1 MKECIGLFLGAG
13 ASCELGMPLVS
24 ELTKEFKDYFT
35 PDHLKT
41 LNDGW
46 KIQGDGVDDSVIDLA
61 SSLLINDRLNYEN
74 ILGYLQTAAQQR
86 HRPHAEQ
93 YRSLY
98 IIMLEIVYF
107 QLYYK
112 QIKELSRLNKTLPQ
126 FAGLKKISE
135 KSDVTWVFSLNHDL
149 IFESIADYCGIPIH
163 DGFWP
168 NDFLKIPISTHPQQ
182 YLYADILTEKN
193 LNVGDLNIL
202 NKVGDSG
209 INLIKLHGSLDVF
222 TFRDGLDLCRLRSP
236 SNDPHAKIAT
246 LKLANENL
254 YFQDAGGKFN
264 VKNEIVYTDD
274 NGQAQFLR
282 RTLLAG
288 AQKFNPSYQQTL
300 PKKMLD
306 IFRSYINYV
315 QDLYVIGYSFGDFHV
330 DAIIRSWLEFS
341 EKRSIKIVSPN
352 PLIPGHLAHLTP
364 QISMI
369 EKKASEFFRD
379 FN

>member
-1 MKECIGLFLGAG
+1 MTERIGLFLGAG

-24 ELTKEFKDYFT
+24 DLTKEFKNYFT

-46 KIQGDGVDDSVIDLA
+46 KKQGGGIDDSVIDLA
-61 SSLLINDRLNYEN
+61 SSLIINDSLNYEN
-74 ILGYLQTAAQQR
+74 ILGYLQTAAQQH
-86 HRPHAEQ
+86 HRPNAEQ
-93 YRSLY
+93 YWSLY

-112 QIKELSRLNKTLPQ
+112 QIKELPRISKTLSQ
-126 FAGLKKISE
+126 FEGLKNISQ

-168 NDFLKIPISTHPQQ
+168 NEFLKIPISTHPEQ
-182 YLYADILTEKN
+182 YLYADILTEEN
-193 LNVGDLNIL
+193 LNAGNLNIL
-202 NKVGDSG
+202 NKAGDSG

-236 SNDPHAKIAT
+236 GDDPSTKIAT
-246 LKLANENL
+246 LKIANENL

-264 VKNEIVYTDD
+264 VKNEIVYADD

-300 PKKMLD
+300 PKKMID
-306 IFRSYINYV
+306 IFRSYINYA

-341 EKRSIKIVSPN
+341 DQRSMKIVSPN
-352 PLIPGHLAHLTP
+352 PQIPVHLAHLTP
-364 QISMI
+364 QISVVK
-369 EKKASEFFRD
+369 KKASEFFRD